1 MQQSYAD
8 EATFSDPVFINLN
21 ADKVRAMWEMFCLNG
36 KDLTIK
42 FKNVKANKTNGSA
55 EWIATYIFTK
65 TGKKVTNHISANF
78 TFKDGKIK
86 THIDSFNFYK
96 WASQALGLP
105 GLLLGWTGF
114 IKNKIKQGGM
124 QSLNNFISKT
134 TTH

>member
-1 MQQSYAD
+1 MQQCYAD

-36 KDLTIK
+36 KDLIIE
-42 FKNVKANKTNGSA
+42 FKNIKANETNGSA

-65 TGKKVTNHISANF
+65 TGRKVTNHISANF

-86 THIDSFNFYK
+86 THIDSFYFYK

-124 QSLNNFISKT
+124 QSLKNFISKT